1 MNNMIKDFFKC
12 AFAFFALTFSFC
24 FLMAEEGEEKEKT
37 SEWKEDFE
45 KTVKKGKIL
54 VPEDWENRQTKW
66 TVPPAKFNVEK
77 KEERNVLKVTAD
89 KASGMFLYNLSGI
102 VDLKKTPVLRWR
114 WKAVRLPKGA
124 DGRGAVKDD
133 QAVAI

>member
-1 MNNMIKDFFKC
+1 
-12 AFAFFALTFSFC
+12 
-24 FLMAEEGEEKEKT
+24 
-37 SEWKEDFE
+37 
-45 KTVKKGKIL
+45 
-54 VPEDWENRQTKW
+54 
-66 TVPPAKFNVEK
+66 
-77 KEERNVLKVTAD
+77 
-89 KASGMFLYNLSGI
+89 MFLYNLSGI